1 MHSTNYREN
10 IVLRA
15 KGLWRKF
22 RGFRDWE
29 SRGYSLPVPRDV
41 KEAVI
46 LRNGIAGGTW
56 IETGT
61 HLGDTAELLATV
73 ADQVHTIEPA
83 KELFEKA
90 RIRLSH
96 LRNVIVHL
104 GTSEDTLEP
113 ILQKT
118 QGNVTFWLDG
128 HYSAG
133 VTFKGK
139 SDTPILEELNLIAK
153 YRSQFQGI
161 AVLIDDVRCFNPQLT
176 EFSEYPAKAFLVNW
190 SLEQKLAWTIEHD
203 IFIARSFN

>member
-1 MHSTNYREN
+1 
-10 IVLRA
+10 
-15 KGLWRKF
+15 
-22 RGFRDWE
+22 
-29 SRGYSLPVPRDV
+29 V

-139 SDTPILEELNLIAK
+139 ADTPILEELNLIAK

-176 EFSEYPAKAFLVNW
+176 EFTDYPTKEFLVSW
-190 SLEQKLAWTIEHD
+190 SLEQGLAWTIEHD
-203 IFIARSFN
+203 IFIARSFY